1 MNKVKEKKFS
11 TPLLLLLLASAVMN
25 EYLQWILFLVLL
37 LWYTIS
43 NLRHF
48 FVRKMPGG
56 FFLFCL
62 IFQCFFVGAL
72 IYRPGA
78 RGYWPFLRDIIIT
91 TNMALCWYVASIAV
105 DTLKTDGAA
114 VYRTIILFSFIM
126 SLYSIGIR
134 FVNGTT
140 DYSTFVESGGIS
152 GFIVSISLYLML
164 FKPSSIENYYF
175 GRLVDLIIELAIVLA
190 FVFSFSRTTLIIF
203 LCLIL
208 CGEFDSMS
216 AWGKIVLMLA
226 LGSIALSYFTPEILD
241 TFLKKVMRSVTEI
254 SASNRWDDYNVVMN
268 WRGYEVHRAELA
280 YEKYTVLEKI
290 FGKGFGATVDVGQ
303 FAYLVTSESA
313 LPFLHNGYYTTLIK
327 GGVVGI
333 VLTIG
338 YYCFAIYHYVKLSI
352 PKYEK
357 RLAIGIIIAMV
368 VSMAV
373 IHGFFWGGAQFVVFV
388 VLASILKNHT
398 EREKLYESNSS
409 DRNL

>member
-105 DTLKTDGAA
+105 DTLKTDGAE

-164 FKPSSIENYYF
+164 FKPSSIENHYF

-190 FVFSFSRTTLIIF
+190 FVFSFSRTT
-203 LCLIL
+203 
-208 CGEFDSMS
+208 
-216 AWGKIVLMLA
+216 V
-226 LGSIALSYFTPEILD
+226 
-241 TFLKKVMRSVTEI
+241 
-254 SASNRWDDYNVVMN
+254 
-268 WRGYEVHRAELA
+268 
-280 YEKYTVLEKI
+280 
-290 FGKGFGATVDVGQ
+290 Q
-303 FAYLVTSESA
+303 
-313 LPFLHNGYYTTLIK
+313 
-327 GGVVGI
+327 
-333 VLTIG
+333 
-338 YYCFAIYHYVKLSI
+338 
-352 PKYEK
+352 
-357 RLAIGIIIAMV
+357 
-368 VSMAV
+368 
-373 IHGFFWGGAQFVVFV
+373 Q
-388 VLASILKNHT
+388 
-398 EREKLYESNSS
+398 NS
-409 DRNL
+409 L